1 MVGAC
6 TGGPRLAA
14 TPPSSV
20 RLTGQW
26 ALDMAA
32 SDDAPVLIRAAL
44 PKPKPQQ
51 KARYDLW
58 GNELR
63 DGEDPGALPPGTERG
78 DARRGGREARGGGG
92 EYGGFGGSSYGT
104 PPVWGRMQAYEFVA
118 FFALPPQRLEI
129 REETGLVRLGTG
141 TRLRA
146 FTPGDDEPTNVTDRF
161 GSRAMRG
168 GWLADAFV
176 VFSTDGK
183 NVQVQDTYKRLK
195 DDRLERLSVIH
206 ISGVRSLTVRSVYRR
221 ATPAELETG
230 IDVGPP
236 EPAR

>member
-1 MVGAC
+1 MACALLLIVGAC
-6 TGGPRLAA
+6 AGGPRLAA

-26 ALDMAA
+26 VLDVTA
-32 SDDAPVLIRAAL
+32 SDDAPALIRAAL
-44 PKPKPQQ
+44 PKSKPQH

-78 DARRGGREARGGGG
+78 NARRGGRESGGYDGL
-92 EYGGFGGSSYGT
+92 SYGA

-118 FFALPPQRLEI
+118 FFAVPPQRLEI
-129 REETGLVRLGTG
+129 RQETGLVRLGTG
-141 TRLRA
+141 ARLRA

-206 ISGVRSLTVRSVYRR
+206 ITGVKSLTVRSLYHRSTV
-221 ATPAELETG
+221 TELDLGPE
-230 IDVGPP
+230 VGPP
-236 EPAR
+236 DPAR